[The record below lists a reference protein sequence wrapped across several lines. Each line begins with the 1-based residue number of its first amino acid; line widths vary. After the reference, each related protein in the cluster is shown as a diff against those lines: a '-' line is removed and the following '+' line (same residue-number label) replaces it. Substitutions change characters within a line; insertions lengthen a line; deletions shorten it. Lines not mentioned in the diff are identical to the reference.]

1 MGAVGRGPGR
11 AGLHV
16 GYRGGT
22 DHASVG
28 IDWGAVG
35 TDLET
40 SLEKLKACLLEK
52 KKKNK
57 GS

>member
-22 DHASVG
+22 DRASVG
-28 IDWGAVG
+28 IDWGVV
-35 TDLET
+35 DLET

-52 KKKNK
+52 KKKKK